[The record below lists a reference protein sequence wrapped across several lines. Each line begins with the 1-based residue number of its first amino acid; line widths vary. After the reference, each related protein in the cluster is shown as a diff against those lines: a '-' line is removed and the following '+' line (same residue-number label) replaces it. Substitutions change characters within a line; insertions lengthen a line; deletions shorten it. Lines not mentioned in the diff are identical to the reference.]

1 MVSVDSV
8 QECVSAIGLVLVS
21 CIRAVPKI
29 FRTYPGIS
37 DCSYIGFVCLLHNSR
52 RVCDAVFCNLR
63 LR

>member
-37 DCSYIGFVCLLHNSR
+37 DCSYIGFVCLLHNSEEG
-52 RVCDAVFCNLR
+52 V
-63 LR
+63 